1 MKIFFDTEF
10 TGLYKDTQLISI
22 GLVSEDNRE
31 FYAEITDFN
40 NKNIDEWIKENVL
53 LNTVEYGN
61 VNVLDICSSE
71 NDYYVGTKQDIAN
84 YLREW
89 LMQFNDIQLV
99 SDVCHYDMVLFID
112 LFGTAFDLPQNIN
125 ASCHDINQD
134 ISQLYDLSEKEAFDY
149 SRELILSGHNISI
162 EGAKHNALYD
172 ARVIKCLYEIIES
185 EK

>member
-71 NDYYVGTKQDIAN
+71 NDYYV
-84 YLREW
+84 
-89 LMQFNDIQLV
+89 QL
-99 SDVCHYDMVLFID
+99 SM
-112 LFGTAFDLPQNIN
+112 
-125 ASCHDINQD
+125 
-134 ISQLYDLSEKEAFDY
+134 EM
-149 SRELILSGHNISI
+149 
-162 EGAKHNALYD
+162 
-172 ARVIKCLYEIIES
+172 
-185 EK
+185 